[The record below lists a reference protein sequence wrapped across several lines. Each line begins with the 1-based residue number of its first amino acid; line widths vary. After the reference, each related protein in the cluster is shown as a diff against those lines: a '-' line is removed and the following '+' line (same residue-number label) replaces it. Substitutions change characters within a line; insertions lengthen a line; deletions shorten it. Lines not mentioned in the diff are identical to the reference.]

1 MEAKKEQEK
10 QEESQEAPSVFQ
22 KKYDEF
28 AEDLL
33 GALPEYKDQILFA
46 QSVPAKTRLN
56 RFQAEIKFKNTIG
69 GETEEFRKN
78 PGTVLPGVSI
88 SNAVWATLSDNT
100 KKAIWEHVRVLS
112 VCCFMEAG
120 FGKEE
125 KPKWMD
131 DAMSAAMEDM
141 KKKLESVDFQSLM
154 KKFMNM
160 MKPGAKNSA
169 DASADANEDSKESDE
184 KGLPNLDDMF
194 KNGFPKLPE
203 RFLKGHMARLAQE
216 MIKDITP
223 EDLGISP
230 EMMKE
235 CEKDPSRSIQFLFST
250 FTNNPGV
257 IQQLIGKI
265 GKRLQQKVMSGS
277 INPQEIAREAE
288 ELMKEFS
295 ENSSF
300 VDMMSGIK
308 SAFGFEDMDMARAAG
323 KEGSARLATARDRL
337 RKKLEKKKA
346 AQKK

>member
-1 MEAKKEQEK
+1 MEDEKK
-10 QEESQEAPSVFQ
+10 QEVPSVFQ

-28 AEDLL
+28 VEDLL
-33 GALPEYKDQILFA
+33 GALPEYKAKILLA
-46 QSVPAKTRLN
+46 QSIPAKERLN
-56 RFQAEIKFKNTIG
+56 RFQAEVKFKNTMG
-69 GETEEFRKN
+69 GEAEEFRKN
-78 PGTVLPGVSI
+78 PATILPGVTI
-88 SNAVWATLSDNT
+88 VDALWETLSDNT
-100 KKAIWEHVRVLS
+100 QKAIWEHVRVLS

-120 FGKEE
+120 FGEEE

-141 KKKLESVDFQSLM
+141 KKKLESVDFQSLI

-160 MKPGAKNSA
+160 MKPSSESAESAANSGANA
-169 DASADANEDSKESDE
+169 TDSKESDE

-223 EDLGISP
+223 ADLGISP

-235 CEKDPSRSIQFLFST
+235 CEKDPSRSIQILFST
-250 FTNNPGV
+250 FTDNPGV

-288 ELMKEFS
+288 ELMKEFAG
-295 ENSSF
+295 NSSF
-300 VDMMSGIK
+300 VDMMGGIK

-337 RKKLEKKKA
+337 RKKLEKRKA